1 LQTPVV
7 YRGIIYAST
16 NAGVLNAYDA
26 RSGKKLYEQ
35 RLGDGK
41 TGFTSSPVAADG
53 KVYVTSEE
61 GETFV
66 VRHGPE
72 FELLSKNAV
81 GEIVLSTPAISNKVV
96 YLRTRHHL
104 VAIGD

>member
-26 RSGKKLYEQ
+26 RSGNKLYEQ

-61 GETFV
+61 GVTFV

-72 FELLSKNAV
+72 FELLS
-81 GEIVLSTPAISNKVV
+81 
-96 YLRTRHHL
+96 RMR
-104 VAIGD
+104 